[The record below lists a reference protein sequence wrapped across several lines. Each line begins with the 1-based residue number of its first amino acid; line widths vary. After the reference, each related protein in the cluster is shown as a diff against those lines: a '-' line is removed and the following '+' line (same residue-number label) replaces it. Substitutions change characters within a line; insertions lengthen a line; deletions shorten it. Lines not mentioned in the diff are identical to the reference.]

1 MRLRGFHLN
10 FPEVVASCDDMKQ
23 AKDILARNRAEA
35 NGVLSSFS
43 LSVPQSPAA
52 RYSECAI
59 DVATRVD
66 LGTVAHGAVLGVD
79 QKLLDTNEAIT
90 PQPEAAT
97 FFIKSQSG
105 AGRDV
110 LGAAKWYN

>member
-1 MRLRGFHLN
+1 VTQREFHLN
-10 FPEVVASCDDMKQ
+10 FPEFVAGCDDVRQ
-23 AKDILARNRAEA
+23 AEDILARNRAEA
-35 NGVLSSFS
+35 NGVLSSFC

-59 DVATRVD
+59 NAATRVD
-66 LGTVAHGAVLGVD
+66 LRTVAHGAVLGVD
-79 QKLLDTNEAIT
+79 QKMLDTNVAIT

-97 FFIKSQSG
+97 CYIKSQSG

-110 LGAAKWYN
+110 LGAA

>member
-1 MRLRGFHLN
+1 MRQRGFHLN
-10 FPEVVASCDDMKQ
+10 FPEVVARCDDVKQ
-23 AKDILARNRAEA
+23 AEDILARYKAEA
-35 NGVLSSFS
+35 NGVLSSIFLS
-43 LSVPQSPAA
+43 LPQSPAA

-59 DVATRVD
+59 DAATRVD
-66 LGTVAHGAVLGVD
+66 LGTVAQGVVLGVD
-79 QKLLDTNEAIT
+79 QKLVDTNVAIT

-97 FFIKSQSG
+97 CFIKSQSG

>member
-1 MRLRGFHLN
+1 
-10 FPEVVASCDDMKQ
+10 MKQ
-23 AKDILARNRAEA
+23 AKDIVARNRAEA
-35 NGVLSSFS
+35 IGVLSSFC
-43 LSVPQSPAA
+43 LSVPQLPAV

-59 DVATRVD
+59 DAATRVD
-66 LGTVAHGAVLGVD
+66 LRTVTHGAVVGVD
-79 QKLLDTNEAIT
+79 QKLVDTNVAIT

-97 FFIKSQSG
+97 CFIKSQSG